1 MNAPADKRSG
11 LTRAVSGFFAELKRR
26 RVLHAGGAYIAG
38 AWLGA
43 EILQFLLA
51 QFQAPDWTYRVLAIV
66 LVVGFPVSM
75 ILAWTIQVQNDGSWT
90 LDPERGD
97 YRTLVAAIVLG
108 IAITA
113 GLSWLIVPERA
124 SDPPYR
130 PMPDSI
136 AVVPF
141 PADDLYDELMIG
153 LGQSPG
159 LRIVALT
166 SDPGVTN
173 PLVLGR
179 QLRVGS
185 LILGRIEGDALIVVL
200 LDVVAD
206 GVTWQKS
213 YSNASAFHIA
223 NDLLTALGHPSLS
236 RREFMGTD
244 DVATYEAWLAATSAD
259 DFAEIIARD
268 DAYVRAYIGLALATI
283 GTYGLSLDERAT
295 AAVDAALALD
305 PDSADAISL
314 YGLGPEIRQL
324 RIQAFERAIGLDP
337 DHHLS
342 YYRYAIEMKQAGE
355 SKIAENLIRQ
365 ALLFAPQDEGYRAV
379 LEELTGS
386 KD

>member
-1 MNAPADKRSG
+1 MRPK
-11 LTRAVSGFFAELKRR
+11 LTRAVSGFFVELKRR
-26 RVLHAGGAYIAG
+26 RVLQAGGAYIAG

-43 EILQFLLA
+43 EILQFLLT
-51 QFQAPDWTYRVLAIV
+51 QFQAPAWTYRVLAIV
-66 LVVGFPVSM
+66 LVVGFPLSVV
-75 ILAWTIQVQNDGSWT
+75 LAWTIQVQEDGSWA

-97 YRTLVAAIVLG
+97 CRTLFAAIVLG

-124 SDPPYR
+124 SDPPFR

-141 PADDLYDELMIG
+141 PADDLYRELMIG

-166 SDPGVTN
+166 IEPGVTS
-173 PLVLGR
+173 PLAFGR

-185 LILGRIEGDALIVVL
+185 LIRGRIERDTLIVVL

-206 GVTWQKS
+206 RVTWEKS
-213 YSNASAFHIA
+213 YSDASAFHIA
-223 NDLLTALGHPSLS
+223 NDLLTALGHPALS

-244 DVATYEAWLAATSAD
+244 DVATYEAWLTARSVD
-259 DFAEIIARD
+259 DFAEVITRD
-268 DAYVRAYIGLALATI
+268 NAYVRAYIGLALATI
-283 GTYGLSLDERAT
+283 GSYGLLLDERAAT
-295 AAVDAALALD
+295 AVDAALALD
-305 PDSADAISL
+305 PGSADAISL
-314 YGLGPEIRQL
+314 YGLGSEIRQL
-324 RIQAFERAIGLDP
+324 RIQAFERAIELDA

-342 YYRYAIEMKQAGE
+342 YYRYAMEMKAAGE
-355 SKIAENLIRQ
+355 LRVAEDLIRQ
-365 ALLFAPQDEGYRAV
+365 ALAFAPQNERYRAV
-379 LEELTGS
+379 LDELTGS

>member
-1 MNAPADKRSG
+1 MI
-11 LTRAVSGFFAELKRR
+11 FIAELKRR

-43 EILQFLLA
+43 EILQFLFA
-51 QFQAPDWTYRVLAIV
+51 EFHAPDWAYGVLAIV
-66 LVVGFPVSM
+66 LVVGFPLAV
-75 ILAWTIQVQNDGSWT
+75 ILAWIIQVQEDGTWA

-97 YRTLVAAIVLG
+97 FRTLFTAIVLG
-108 IAITA
+108 VAITA
-113 GLSWLIVPERA
+113 GLSWLLVPERTT
-124 SDPPYR
+124 DPPYR

-141 PADDLYDELMIG
+141 PEDDLYDELMTG

-166 SDPGVTN
+166 NDAGGTSS
-173 PLVLGR
+173 LALGR

-185 LILGRIEGDALIVVL
+185 LIRGRIEGDALIVVL

-206 GVTWQKS
+206 RVTWEES
-213 YSNASAFHIA
+213 YGDASAFRIA
-223 NDLLTALGHPSLS
+223 NDLLTALGYPSLS

-244 DVATYEAWLAATSAD
+244 DIASYEMWLDAVSAD
-259 DFAEIIARD
+259 DFKEVISRD
-268 DAYVRAYIGLALATI
+268 NAYIRAYTGLALATI
-283 GTYGLSLDERAT
+283 GTYGLSLDEPAV

-314 YGLGPEIRQL
+314 YGLDSEIRQL
-324 RIQAFERAIGLDP
+324 RIQAFERAIELDA

-342 YYRYAIEMKQAGE
+342 YYRYAMEMKEAGE
-355 SKIAENLIRQ
+355 LRVAEQLIRQ
-365 ALLFAPQDEGYRAV
+365 ALMFAPQDRRYREV
-379 LEELTGS
+379 LDEIVSEQ
-386 KD
+386 D